1 MMKHVQIA
9 LLAFLMLLPALA
21 VSADPD
27 SKEVGSLSTVS
38 NARGTDLRALV
49 RDVAVRTHKHF
60 VMDPRAPQSI
70 DLLGLEPKD
79 VTYPQLLAAL
89 AVNGMAA
96 VAGDGIVQVIPT
108 SEIRQDV
115 LPLVAPDNIKT
126 LDDEWVTCVM
136 PIKNISAPQLVP
148 ILRPMIPQA
157 GHLAAYPDRNALVIV
172 DRSANV
178 RRLVEIIKILENL
191 PKSTVESPPPKTSEK
206 P

>member
-1 MMKHVQIA
+1 MKHVQTT
-9 LLAFLMLLPALA
+9 LVAFLVLLPALA
-21 VSADPD
+21 LSADPD

-60 VMDPRAPQSI
+60 VLDPRAPQSI

-108 SEIRQDV
+108 SEIRQDA

-136 PIKNISAPQLVP
+136 PIKNMSAPQLVP
-148 ILRPMIPQA
+148 ILRPMMPQC
-157 GHLAAYPDRNALVIV
+157 GHLAAYPDRSALVIV

-178 RRLVEIIKILENL
+178 RRLVEVIKILESL
-191 PKSTVESPPPKTSEK
+191 PKSTVEWPPPKTPEK

>member
-1 MMKHVQIA
+1 MRHVHVTLMTC
-9 LLAFLMLLPALA
+9 LLFLPTLA

-27 SKEVGSLSTVS
+27 SKEIGSLPAVS
-38 NARGTDLRALV
+38 NAHGTDLRALI
-49 RDVAVRTHKHF
+49 RDVAMKTHKQF
-60 VMDPRAPQSI
+60 VLDPRAPQSI
-70 DLLGLEPKD
+70 DFIGLETKD

-96 VAGDGIVQVIPT
+96 VAGDGLVQVIPT
-108 SEIRQDV
+108 SEIRQDM
-115 LPLVAPDNIKT
+115 LPLVSPDNVKT

-148 ILRPMIPQA
+148 ILRPIMPQA
-157 GHLAAYPDRNALVIV
+157 AHLAAFPDRNALIIV

-178 RRLVEIIKILENL
+178 RRLVEVIRILENL
-191 PKSTVESPPPKTSEK
+191 PKSTVEWSPPKSAEK

>member
-1 MMKHVQIA
+1 MQHLQIM
-9 LLAFLMLLPALA
+9 LLAFLMLPPAFAL
-21 VSADPD
+21 SADPE
-27 SKEVGSLSTVS
+27 SKEVGSLPTVS

-60 VMDPRAPQSI
+60 VLDPRVPQSI
-70 DLLGLEPKD
+70 DVIGLEPKE

-96 VAGDGIVQVIPT
+96 VVGDGIVQILPT
-108 SEIRQDV
+108 SEIRQGA

-136 PIKNISAPQLVP
+136 LIKNISAPQLVP
-148 ILRPMIPQA
+148 ILRPMIPQS
-157 GHLAAYPDRNALVIV
+157 GHLAAFPDRNAIVIV

-178 RRLVEIIKILENL
+178 RRIVEVIRILENL
-191 PKSTVESPPPKTSEK
+191 PKSTIEWPPSKSSEK

>member
-1 MMKHVQIA
+1 MV
-9 LLAFLMLLPALA
+9 LPVLTWPAE
-21 VSADPD
+21 PD
-27 SKEVGSLSTVS
+27 SKEVGSLSSVS
-38 NARGTDLRALV
+38 NAHGTDLRALI
-49 RDVAVRTHKHF
+49 RDVATRTHKHF
-60 VMDPRAPQSI
+60 VLDPRAPQSI
-70 DLLGLEPKD
+70 DLLGLEPRD

-108 SEIRQDV
+108 SEIRQEA
-115 LPLVAPDNIKT
+115 LPLVTPDNIKT

-148 ILRPMIPQA
+148 ILRPMLPQSA
-157 GHLAAYPDRNALVIV
+157 HLAAYPDRNALVIV

-178 RRLVEIIKILENL
+178 RRLVEIIEILENL
-191 PKSTVESPPPKTSEK
+191 PKSTVDSAPRSFEK

>member
-1 MMKHVQIA
+1 MKHVQIA

>member
-1 MMKHVQIA
+1 M
-9 LLAFLMLLPALA
+9 
-21 VSADPD
+21 
-27 SKEVGSLSTVS
+27 
-38 NARGTDLRALV
+38 
-49 RDVAVRTHKHF
+49 RTHKHF
-60 VMDPRAPQSI
+60 VLDPRAPQSI

-108 SEIRQDV
+108 SEIRQDA
-115 LPLVAPDNIKT
+115 LPLVTPDNIKT
-126 LDDEWVTCVM
+126 LDEEWVTCVM

-148 ILRPMIPQA
+148 ILRPMIPQS

-178 RRLVEIIKILENL
+178 RRLVEVIKLLENL
-191 PKSTVESPPPKTSEK
+191 PKSTVEWPPPKSSEK

>member
-1 MMKHVQIA
+1 MKHVRIT
-9 LLAFLMLLPALA
+9 LVAFLMLLPALA
-21 VSADPD
+21 LSADPD

-38 NARGTDLRALV
+38 NARGTDLRALI

-60 VMDPRAPQSI
+60 VLDPRAPQSI

-108 SEIRQDV
+108 SEIRQDA

-136 PIKNISAPQLVP
+136 LIKNMSAPQLVP
-148 ILRPMIPQA
+148 ILRPMIPQS
-157 GHLAAYPDRNALVIV
+157 GHLAAFPDRNALVIV

-178 RRLVEIIKILENL
+178 RRLVEVIKILENL
-191 PKSTVESPPPKTSEK
+191 PKSTVEGPPPKTSEK